1 MSEYT
6 FPFNT
11 CEKSN
16 KNGIAQPYSA
26 LFNLINCIIIIY
38 FLLHLCTFKTK
49 HNHTFILLFSVLCF
63 ELFHLFSHIV
73 HIKGS
78 IQINITHTLTYFMNL
93 AFFYVFYCYTNK
105 LPSYAFVFYLIA
117 LVCFDTYLFFNL
129 TIIYYLLS
137 QSVIFISLL
146 LYYFPL
152 LPKFIQNSVY
162 QIIFFVGVIILL
174 FLNEKYNCEK
184 MLEFYP
190 HFPYHIFIE
199 IIGIVLFYIICSNF
213 YRL

>member
-11 CEKSN
+11 CEKPN

-26 LFNLINCIIIIY
+26 LFNLINCIIIFY
-38 FLLHLCTFKTK
+38 FLLKTK
-49 HNHTFILLFSVLCF
+49 QTYTFILLFSILCF

-73 HIKGS
+73 HVNGS
-78 IQINITHTLTYFMNL
+78 IQINITHSLTYFMNL
-93 AFFYVFYCYTNK
+93 AFFYAFYCYTNK
-105 LPSYAFVFYLIA
+105 LPSYEFVFYLIA
-117 LVCFDTYLFFNL
+117 LICLDIYSIFNL

-162 QIIFFVGVIILL
+162 QIIFFVGIILLL

-184 MLEFYP
+184 MLKMYS
-190 HFPYHIFIE
+190 HFPYHILIE
-199 IIGIVLFYIICSNF
+199 TIGILLFYIICSNF
-213 YRL
+213 YKL

>member
-1 MSEYT
+1 MSSEYT

-11 CEKSN
+11 CEKPN
-16 KNGIAQPYSA
+16 KNGIAQPYSV
-26 LFNLINCIIIIY
+26 LFNLINSLIIFY
-38 FLLHLCTFKTK
+38 FLLKTTR
-49 HNHTFILLFSVLCF
+49 NYTFILLFSILCF
-63 ELFHLFSHIV
+63 ELFHLFSHIL
-73 HIKGS
+73 HIDGS
-78 IQINITHTLTYFMNL
+78 FQINIIHSLTYFMNL
-93 AFFYVFYCYTNK
+93 AFFYLFYCYTNK
-105 LPSYAFVFYLIA
+105 LPSYEFGLYLIA
-117 LVCFDTYLFFNL
+117 LICFDIYSIFNL

-152 LPKFIQNSVY
+152 LPKFIQKSIY
-162 QIIFFVGVIILL
+162 QIIFFVGIIILL

-184 MLEFYP
+184 MLELYP

-213 YRL
+213 YKL